1 MACFDC
7 RIVPGWGLVCSDV
20 RTMPQP
26 GTIRQTIG
34 CDIFLFPPYR
44 YFFIEGLRDV
54 GMVQDFSLISLY

>member
-1 MACFDC
+1 
-7 RIVPGWGLVCSDV
+7 
-20 RTMPQP
+20 MPQS